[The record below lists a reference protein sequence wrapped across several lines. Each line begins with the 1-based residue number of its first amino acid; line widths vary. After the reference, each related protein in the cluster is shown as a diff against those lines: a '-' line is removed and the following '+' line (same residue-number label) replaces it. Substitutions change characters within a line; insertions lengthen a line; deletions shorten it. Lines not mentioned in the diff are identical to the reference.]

1 MCHKPR
7 GLCPR
12 ERLSGFLLCSSR
24 PVVDVVTEL
33 SFSPEEIPVHEV
45 ECSNSAS
52 EEQKHG
58 VKLKACFRI
67 RSLTP
72 QFQGRFCR
80 APRSAAHK
88 PSNGEGLPPFISC
101 LPPCPGRLLANLSY
115 TLQLDGHRTRSRG
128 LFPGGSHELNGNT
141 SVTLDKSCLDFHF
154 HFPVRRRAGVLG
166 KAVCSEKQRGCS
178 SVTKQL

>member
-1 MCHKPR
+1 VCHKPS
-7 GLCPR
+7 GVCSR

-45 ECSNSAS
+45 ECSYSAR

-67 RSLTP
+67 KPLTP
-72 QFQGRFCR
+72 QFQGQFSR

-88 PSNGEGLPPFISC
+88 SSMGRVSHHSSLAFLPAQVAC
-101 LPPCPGRLLANLSY
+101 LPTSATPCSWMAIG
-115 TLQLDGHRTRSRG
+115 
-128 LFPGGSHELNGNT
+128 
-141 SVTLDKSCLDFHF
+141 
-154 HFPVRRRAGVLG
+154 
-166 KAVCSEKQRGCS
+166 
-178 SVTKQL
+178 